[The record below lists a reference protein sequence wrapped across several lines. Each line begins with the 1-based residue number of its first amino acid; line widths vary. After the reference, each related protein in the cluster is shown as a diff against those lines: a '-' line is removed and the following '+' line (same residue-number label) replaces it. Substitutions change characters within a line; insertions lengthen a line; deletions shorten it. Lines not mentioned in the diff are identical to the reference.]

1 MHTKLDFDAYATSNG
16 VINTKSSM
24 TGAFSE
30 AGTVN
35 PSGAPECTFVF
46 VGFVF

>member
-1 MHTKLDFDAYATSNG
+1 MHTNWSFDAYATPIG
-16 VINTKSSM
+16 VISTKSSM

-30 AGTVN
+30 AATVN
-35 PSGAPECTFVF
+35 PSGAHECLFVF